1 MGKWMRSVPMIRA
14 YTISTLLY
22 TVPLTLV
29 AIALV
34 VYTHGVVADADEIV
48 RQATAAAQNG
58 QVESSKVTAS
68 TDFTNINREFGLI
81 VLIAALAGGSFTRIA
96 LTNHVVRETEVLV
109 EATRTAARGDLTA
122 DVEVNLSNE
131 YGALQT
137 GVKNML
143 GAFRSTI
150 GRIDAAAREMR
161 IAASE
166 MTHTSDESSHAIGE
180 VAQAIG
186 SISEGASHQA
196 MLIADVSDV
205 VAEIEQS
212 IRDASEHAVEAQR
225 QSAETE
231 QLAQT
236 GVDTAAQVLEA
247 MQGVRENS
255 IDTAGV
261 IRELGDK
268 SSSIDQIVSAISD
281 IAQQTNMLALNAS
294 IEAARA
300 GESGRGFG
308 NVADEVRQLADDAQ
322 SSAEEIAGL
331 VRQIQQQTGE
341 AVAAMEEAVVAVE
354 RGFETISSNKQTFFD
369 ISSAVRGLHEGASE
383 VSELAA
389 GISLGAGQ
397 VREQIEEVASVAQQ
411 SSASTEQVSAAT
423 QQTAAAANEVTESA
437 QRVAETA
444 TNLADLAARFKLPGT
459 KSSAN

>member
-34 VYTHGVVADADEIV
+34 IYTHGTVADADEIV
-48 RQATAAAQNG
+48 RQATAAAENG
-58 QVESSKVTAS
+58 QVESSKVTAR

-81 VLIAALAGGSFTRIA
+81 VLIAALAGGTFTRIS

-122 DVEVNLSNE
+122 DVEVNLNNE

-196 MLIADVSDV
+196 MLVADVSDV
-205 VAEIEQS
+205 MAEIEQS

-225 QSAETE
+225 QSADTE
-231 QLAQT
+231 VLAQS

-255 IDTAGV
+255 LDTAGV
-261 IRELGDK
+261 IRELGEK
-268 SSSIDQIVSAISD
+268 SSSIDQIVGAISD

-331 VRQIQQQTGE
+331 VRQIQLQTGD
-341 AVAAMEEAVVAVE
+341 AVSAMEEAVVAVE

-423 QQTAAAANEVTESA
+423 QQTAAAAHEVTESA

-444 TNLADLAARFKLPGT
+444 SSLADLAARFKLPGT
-459 KSSAN
+459 KSSGA

>member
-1 MGKWMRSVPMIRA
+1 MAKWMRSVPMIRA
-14 YTISTLLY
+14 YTISTLVY

-29 AIALV
+29 ALALV
-34 VYTHGVVADADEIV
+34 FYAHGAKADADEIV
-48 RQATAAAQNG
+48 RQASAAAQGG
-58 QVESSKVTAS
+58 QVETSQVSQR
-68 TDFTNINREFGLI
+68 TDFTDVTREFGLI
-81 VLIAALAGGSFTRIA
+81 VLIAALAGGAFTRFA

-161 IAASE
+161 IASSE
-166 MTHTSDESSHAIGE
+166 MAHTSDESSHAIGE

-231 QLAQT
+231 DLAQS
-236 GVDTAAQVLEA
+236 GVDTAAEVLEA
-247 MQGVRENS
+247 MKGVRENS
-255 IDTAGV
+255 LETAGV

-268 SSSIDQIVSAISD
+268 SSSIDQIVGAISD

-322 SSAEEIAGL
+322 SSATQIAGL
-331 VRQIQQQTGE
+331 VRQIQLQTGE

-369 ISSAVRGLHEGASE
+369 ISSAVRGLHEGSSE

-397 VREQIEEVASVAQQ
+397 VREQIEEVASVAQE

-423 QQTAAAANEVTESA
+423 QQTAAAAHEVTESA
-437 QRVAETA
+437 QRVADTA

-459 KSSAN
+459 APRRN

>member
-14 YTISTLLY
+14 YTVSTLFY

-34 VYTHGVVADADEIV
+34 LYAHSAVADADEIV
-48 RQATAAAQNG
+48 RQANAAAENG
-58 QVESSKVTAS
+58 QVESSKVTAR
-68 TDFTNINREFGLI
+68 TDFTNVNREFGLI

-109 EATRTAARGDLTA
+109 DATRTAARGDLTA

-196 MLIADVSDV
+196 MLVADVSDV
-205 VAEIEQS
+205 MAEIEQS

-225 QSAETE
+225 QSADTE
-231 QLAQT
+231 ELAQS

-247 MQGVRENS
+247 MKGVRENS
-255 IDTAGV
+255 LDTAGV
-261 IRELGDK
+261 IRELGEK
-268 SSSIDQIVSAISD
+268 SSSIDQIVGAISD

-331 VRQIQQQTGE
+331 VRQIQLQTGD
-341 AVAAMEEAVVAVE
+341 AVSAMEEAVVAVE

-423 QQTAAAANEVTESA
+423 QQTAAAAHEVTESA

-444 TNLADLAARFKLPGT
+444 ASLADLAARFKLPGT
-459 KSSAN
+459 KSSGA